1 MRRRR
6 MVRMARKER
15 RTCRSDG
22 KCGVTALV
30 EDARLR
36 AEEVILEERG
46 TMTGY
51 AMMKKLFR

>member
-1 MRRRR
+1 
-6 MVRMARKER
+6 MARKKR

-22 KCGVTALV
+22 NCGVTALV

-36 AEEVILEERG
+36 VGEVILEERG

-51 AMMKKLFR
+51 AIMEKLFR